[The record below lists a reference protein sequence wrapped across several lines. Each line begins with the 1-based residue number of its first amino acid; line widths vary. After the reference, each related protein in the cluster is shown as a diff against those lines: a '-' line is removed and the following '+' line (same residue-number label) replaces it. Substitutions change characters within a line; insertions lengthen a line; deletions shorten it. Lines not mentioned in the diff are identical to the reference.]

1 MDILTDKSIQIQM
14 TIPDNKVL
22 LNELENMVREGEL
35 FLSPSKKCLDD
46 IDLRL
51 VNIYGIC
58 RSLELNSIVHDSTLI
73 TLTFKPLYY
82 DSFNLW
88 QAYVEANIPMDY
100 KICYDRQ
107 GFVSHIQLVKG
118 SN

>member
-1 MDILTDKSIQIQM
+1 MAIDKFIQIQI

-22 LNELENMVREGEL
+22 LNELKNMVREGEL
-35 FLSPSKKCLDD
+35 FISPSKKCLND

-51 VNIYGIC
+51 ANIYGIC
-58 RSLELNSIVHDSTLI
+58 RSLELNSIVHDSMLI
-73 TLTFKPLYY
+73 TLTFNPLYY
-82 DSFNLW
+82 EGFNLW
-88 QAYVEANIPMDY
+88 QASVEANIPLDY

>member
-1 MDILTDKSIQIQM
+1 MAIDKFIQIQM

-22 LNELENMVREGEL
+22 LNELENMVREGKL
-35 FLSPSKKCLDD
+35 FLSPSKKCLND

-51 VNIYGIC
+51 VNICGIC
-58 RSLELNSIVHDSTLI
+58 RRLELNSIVHDSMSI
-73 TLTFKPLYY
+73 ILTFNPLYY
-82 DSFNLW
+82 DGLNLW
-88 QAYVEANIPMDY
+88 QASVEGNIPMDY

-118 SN
+118 NN